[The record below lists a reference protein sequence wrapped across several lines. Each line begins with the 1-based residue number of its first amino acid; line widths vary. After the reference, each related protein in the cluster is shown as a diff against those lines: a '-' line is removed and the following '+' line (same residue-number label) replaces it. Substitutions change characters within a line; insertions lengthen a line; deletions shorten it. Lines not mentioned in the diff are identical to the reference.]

1 MEENNKKKIISALT
15 KNTLINIAKKNFTEY
30 GFAHTSLEMIVKEAN
45 MTRGAIYHHFKNKKD
60 LFLAVLEQIQID
72 TGKYIEEKASLSND
86 LWEQLILGCIAFIEF
101 ATLSEN
107 SRILL
112 IDAPII
118 IGWTEWKKSDENNS
132 EFYLKEHLSLL
143 KQEGILI
150 DIDINLVTHII
161 SGALN
166 ELSLYITKT
175 SPINHEEL
183 YITIVNLLK
192 GFKVE
197 NI

>member
-1 MEENNKKKIISALT
+1 MEENNKKKIISAQT
-15 KNTLINIAKKNFTEY
+15 KNTLINIAKKYFTEY
-30 GFAHTSLEMIVKEAN
+30 GFAHTSLEAIVKEAN
-45 MTRGAIYHHFKNKKD
+45 MTRGAVYHHFKNKKD

-101 ATLSEN
+101 TTLNEN

-112 IDAPII
+112 IDAPNI
-118 IGWTEWKKSDENNS
+118 IGWNEWKKSDEINS

-150 DIDINLVTHII
+150 DINLVTHII

-166 ELSLYITKT
+166 ELSLYIAKT
-175 SPINHEEL
+175 SPINKKDL
-183 YITIVNLLK
+183 YTAISKLLK
-192 GFKVE
+192 GFKIE
-197 NI
+197 SN

>member
-1 MEENNKKKIISALT
+1 MGTTYFRL
-15 KNTLINIAKKNFTEY
+15 Y
-30 GFAHTSLEMIVKEAN
+30 
-45 MTRGAIYHHFKNKKD
+45 R
-60 LFLAVLEQIQID
+60 
-72 TGKYIEEKASLSND
+72 
-86 LWEQLILGCIAFIEF
+86 FIEF
-101 ATLSEN
+101 ATLNEN

-112 IDAPII
+112 IDSPNI

-166 ELSLYITKT
+166 ELSLYIAKT
-175 SPINHEEL
+175 SPINKKDL
-183 YITIVNLLK
+183 YTAISKLLK
-192 GFKVE
+192 GFKIE
-197 NI
+197 SN

>member
-1 MEENNKKKIISALT
+1 M
-15 KNTLINIAKKNFTEY
+15 INIAKKHFTEY
-30 GFAHTSLEMIVKEAN
+30 GFAHTSLEAIVKEAN
-45 MTRGAIYHHFKNKKD
+45 MTRGAVYHHFKNKKD

-72 TGKYIEEKASLSND
+72 SGKYIEEKASLSND

-107 SRILL
+107 SHILL
-112 IDAPII
+112 IDAPNI

-150 DIDINLVTHII
+150 DTDINLVTHII

-166 ELSLYITKT
+166 ELSLYLAKT

-197 NI
+197 NILF